1 MLRKRGHSSNR
12 RAFTLVELVIVGALI
27 ALFSGLAIFGV
38 QQQFRSNQ
46 RKAIIGETRQIA
58 SALDFAYNDVGFF
71 PKLCF
76 MDDSKDLL
84 KLAGQRAFG
93 NPGTQ
98 SYAFMSILSVSTVPQ
113 ATHIEQNWL
122 GPYFSASQARSG
134 VSQGRGGSKAMRLPD
149 FEAGNPPVGIPA
161 TTAENATFQWPVDP
175 FNGPYMVYMLNVDRT
190 DPANPTLYFASQDS
204 TNVTLSSSGV
214 TGNFINAVVSYGPNQ
229 LPGGGEFFRPT
240 AGDIF
245 NVNDTGPYGLRLFVG
260 NPNDTSLS
268 LTYLLEDQFTDERA
282 NAWSWEYGQNYGMNA
297 ASFALSDDQSTPIGI
312 TDPGSD
318 DVVFSF

>member
-1 MLRKRGHSSNR
+1 M
-12 RAFTLVELVIVGALI
+12 IVGSLI

-76 MDDSKDLL
+76 LDDSTEQL

-93 NPGTQ
+93 GNGTQ
-98 SYAFMSILSVSTVPQ
+98 SYAFLSIVSVTTLPKVNQ
-113 ATHIEQNWL
+113 VEQNWL

-149 FEAGNPPVGIPA
+149 FEAGEPSAGIPS
-161 TTAENATFQWPVDP
+161 TTADNATFNWPVDP
-175 FNGPYMVYMLNVDRT
+175 FNNPYMIYLLNVDRS
-190 DPANPTLYFASQDS
+190 DPANPVLRFASQDI
-204 TNVTLSSSGV
+204 TNVSLASPGV
-214 TGNFINAVVSYGPNQ
+214 TGNFVNAVVSYGPNQ
-229 LPGGGEFFRPT
+229 LPGGGEFYRPT
-240 AGDIF
+240 VGDIF
-245 NVNDTGPYGLRLFVG
+245 NPNDTGPYGLRLYVG
-260 NPNDTSLS
+260 NPNDTSLN
-268 LTYLLEDQFTDERA
+268 LTYLRDDQFTDERA
-282 NAWSWEYGQNYGMNA
+282 NAWSWEYGQNAGMTPAN
-297 ASFALSDDQSTPIGI
+297 FALADDFSAPIGI
-312 TDPGSD
+312 TDAGSD